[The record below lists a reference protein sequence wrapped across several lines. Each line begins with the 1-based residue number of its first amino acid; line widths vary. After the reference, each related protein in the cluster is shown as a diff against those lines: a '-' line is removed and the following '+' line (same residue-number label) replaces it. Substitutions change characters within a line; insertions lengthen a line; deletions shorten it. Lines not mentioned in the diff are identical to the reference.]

1 MEVGHG
7 AAAAKEY
14 AVFMDRVI
22 CPHCQSRR
30 ISSTRVPKDVV
41 VVMPCPACSELVV
54 FFRRKVI
61 ALDRKVLEAGTRQER
76 KMHIATIIAE
86 FLEPGLLKFAIPQPF
101 VHDDESEEGDFIEG
115 NEEPDLPP
123 ISEREVREFTRVH
136 LRRLDNADY
145 FRRHLE

>member
-1 MEVGHG
+1 MKVGYG
-7 AAAAKEY
+7 AAAAKEC

-30 ISSTRVPKDVV
+30 ISSARVPKDVV

-86 FLEPGLLKFAIPQPF
+86 FLEPGLLKFHIPEPF
-101 VHDDESEEGDFIEG
+101 VHDSDSDEDDIIDGE
-115 NEEPDLPP
+115 NEPELPP

-136 LRRLDNADY
+136 LRRLDNAEY